1 LQRLSAATKK
11 LESYQCRIE
20 YLFEQPLFESKAL
33 RQGDLYYQKEK
44 DKSLL
49 RINFR
54 TLKEDNDP
62 QKEYRDEYIFDGRWL
77 TRIDYQVKQVKRDEQ
92 AGEGEQ
98 IDAFELVRRS
108 FPIIGF
114 DKVEELEEQFD
125 IAFVE
130 QISTKAGDFAELN
143 LKPKADSEYAD
154 DYVSIDMVIDTAIDL
169 PSKIKAEN
177 TEQDIYTLEFR
188 RPVINKKI
196 DKTVFEYKIPKG
208 FTVDTSLIEG
218 K

>member
-1 LQRLSAATKK
+1 
-11 LESYQCRIE
+11 
-20 YLFEQPLFESKAL
+20 
-33 RQGDLYYQKEK
+33 LYYQKEK

-130 QISTKAGDFAELN
+130 QKSTKAGDFAKLN

-154 DYVSIDMVIDTAIDL
+154 DYVSIDMVIDTELYL

-177 TEQDIYTLEFR
+177 TEQDIYTLEFS

-208 FTVDTSLIEG
+208 FTIEIN
-218 K
+218 KLDDENK